1 MLKIIVVLATTFVFA
16 GLLIAHPYTSPSV
29 ELASDAI
36 KVKAPVQAQV
46 AAPVRVV
53 AKTEEVSQPT
63 RPAAQQDALVAQP
76 APAVIRPAAPVASRP
91 APAKPAAQPE
101 SQAVDIV
108 SVANEALA
116 ALTFRPTTPAAVPA
130 ARQPAYATATPA
142 RRTDGRHWSPA
153 DTHRMKADAVRAQSE
168 SMPSRTEV
176 ARPQADAIAGQA
188 PSYYRPRHVEYD
200 RRRY

>member
-29 ELASDAI
+29 ELASDAT
-36 KVKAPVQAQV
+36 KAKAPVQAQV
-46 AAPVRVV
+46 AAPVKV
-53 AKTEEVSQPT
+53 AQTEEFSQPT

-76 APAVIRPAAPVASRP
+76 APAATRPAAAVASRP

-101 SQAVDIV
+101 SQTVDIV

-153 DTHRMKADAVRAQSE
+153 DTQRMKADAIRAQSE

-176 ARPQADAIAGQA
+176 ARPQADAMTGQA